1 MAPTITID
9 LDAQEVMSPD
19 LVEPLIEP
27 VQDTVLVG
35 SDRVVDG
42 CPVAVREAV
51 SCGDLQP
58 WFRIQCYEC
67 MPLRKRALCCL

>member
-1 MAPTITID
+1 MVDHLRGHLGDYGRLVMAPTTTID

-51 SCGDLQP
+51 
-58 WFRIQCYEC
+58 
-67 MPLRKRALCCL
+67 

>member
-1 MAPTITID
+1 MAPTTTID
-9 LDAQEVMSPD
+9 LDVQEVMSPD

-35 SDRVVDG
+35 SDHVVDG

-51 SCGDLQP
+51 
-58 WFRIQCYEC
+58 
-67 MPLRKRALCCL
+67 